1 MAGITDLQA
10 PDPSDAVAWG
20 AWARQQDP
28 ATYGWQNQRAID
40 QYSLPGLKPALEKAG
55 LWNPAWNDFAA
66 NPEAY
71 QAGSTGDGENAAWHP
86 AEKEFNL
93 DLSSLKGYTTGDQR
107 STDLTRLSAL
117 IDPKG
122 NAVTTPEAYQ
132 GASSSSRGII
142 NPLMFVAAPY
152 LAPMIAGA
160 AGGGML
166 GGAVA
171 GGALGAGTSALKGD
185 DRTDILKSGA
195 TGAVLGGIGGG
206 ISDYMSVPADPLGYD
221 QSMIDLAKAGELNP
235 GDFSSGID
243 SMQPHLTPAAL
254 ESMMNTPGYG
264 ANASADAIVGEG
276 NSGMNSQMGFDTI
289 QNPALWDGTAPV
301 TAGDT
306 VNIEGQRL
314 PADTNGRLSTDLP
327 PLDYTIPDVGQ
338 QPIPDVQTTPSTTS
352 SGLDG
357 LKNWALTNPLQA
369 ISLASIIASKLKGG
383 DPTGGPGTPG
393 GPGTGPQAQM
403 TATPAQGLGRQYVA
417 PPAGYRP
424 GFDPEHRYFTGIGA
438 VGAGGASVPKT
449 TQDTF
454 PPGTQG

>member
-86 AEKEFNL
+86 AEKNFDL
-93 DLSSLKGYTTGDQR
+93 DLSSLAGYTTGDQR
-107 STDLTRLSAL
+107 SADNTRLGAL

-122 NAVTTPEAYQ
+122 TPVGDVSAFQ
-132 GASSSSRGII
+132 DGSSSQRKALI
-142 NPLMFVAAPY
+142 PLAFVLGGAAAGGAFGGAAAGAEGG
-152 LAPMIAGA
+152 LGSLGAGGVGSTTAEQIALMEANGMTAGQIAAATGYTVPGFTAADLTAMGA
-160 AGGGML
+160 AGSNITASGINPWDLPM
-166 GGAVA
+166 
-171 GGALGAGTSALKGD
+171 D
-185 DRTDILKSGA
+185 DPA
-195 TGAVLGGIGGG
+195 WQPN
-206 ISDYMSVPADPLGYD
+206 PADYEP
-221 QSMIDLAKAGELNP
+221 I
-235 GDFSSGID
+235 SGTPD
-243 SMQPHLTPAAL
+243 STFPEQVVDV
-254 ESMMNTPGYG
+254 N
-264 ANASADAIVGEG
+264 
-276 NSGMNSQMGFDTI
+276 
-289 QNPALWDGTAPV
+289 GTAPTESGIRTLPSTIPGGSAPV
-301 TAGDT
+301 DS
-306 VNIEGQRL
+306 L
-314 PADTNGRLSTDLP
+314 PAPDVTPATNT
-327 PLDYTIPDVGQ
+327 TIPSVTDV
-338 QPIPDVQTTPSTTS
+338 PIPNVPTTS

-357 LKNWALTNPLQA
+357 LKDWALKNPLQA